1 MSIPV
6 VSHHFPHSIFHKN
19 TPHMMNKKSLIMLI
33 SCYLFTGIHA
43 KDMSQYECFRLM
55 KGRIKPSV
63 TPMLKTTWGQNAPY
77 NLQCPLA
84 PGENAHCK
92 TGCVATAMAQVMKY
106 YGYPARGQGS
116 VSYAY
121 EGDDGLT
128 CFVKADFSK
137 STYDWKKMRD
147 AYTYG
152 DDSSD
157 EEKQAVA
164 KIMADCGAAVKMDYG
179 QYYSGAYDMDV
190 AQALKDYF
198 AYDDAVTYL
207 STFYDDV
214 SDSTWYTTLYQQ
226 LSDGMPVIYGGS
238 SPYAQHCFVIDG
250 YDNKGNFHVVYGL
263 GGGDGFVDLKKI
275 SYQNQSMTFNIKP
288 RKAYSA
294 VDKHTAYGRKPMEKA
309 RYLLDG
315 TRISRPQ
322 TGVNII
328 VMDDGTVRKEITTE
342 P

>member
-1 MSIPV
+1 
-6 VSHHFPHSIFHKN
+6 
-19 TPHMMNKKSLIMLI
+19 MNKKSLIMLI
-33 SCYLFTGIHA
+33 SCCLLTGIHA

-55 KGRIKPSV
+55 KGKIKPSV
-63 TPMLKTTWGQNAPY
+63 APMLKTTWGQNAPY

-84 PGENAHCK
+84 SGKNAHCK

-106 YGYPARGQGS
+106 YGYPARGQGNM
-116 VSYAY
+116 SYAY
-121 EGDDGLT
+121 KGGDGLT
-128 CFVKADFSK
+128 YFVETDFSK
-137 STYDWKKMRD
+137 STYDWEKMRD

-164 KIMADCGAAVKMDYG
+164 KIMADCGAAVKMEYG
-179 QYYSGAYDMDV
+179 LYYSGAYDMDV

-207 STFYDDV
+207 STFLNEV
-214 SDSTWYTTLYQQ
+214 NDSTWYTTLYQQ

-238 SPYAQHCFVIDG
+238 SSYAQHCFVIDG
-250 YDNKGNFHVVYGL
+250 YDEKGNFHVVYGL

-275 SYQNQSMTFNIKP
+275 PYQNQSMTFNIKP
-288 RKAYSA
+288 RKVSNA
-294 VDKHTAYGRKPMEKA
+294 VDKHPADGRTPVEKA

-322 TGVNII
+322 PGVNII
-328 VMDDGTVRKEITTE
+328 VMNDGTVRKEITTE

>member
-1 MSIPV
+1 
-6 VSHHFPHSIFHKN
+6 
-19 TPHMMNKKSLIMLI
+19 MMNKKSLIMLI
-33 SCYLFTGIHA
+33 SCCLLTGIHA

-55 KGRIKPSV
+55 KGKIKPSV
-63 TPMLKTTWGQNAPY
+63 APMLKTTWGQNAPY

-84 PGENAHCK
+84 SGKNAHCK

-106 YGYPARGQGS
+106 YGYPARGQGNM
-116 VSYAY
+116 SYAY
-121 EGDDGLT
+121 KGGDGLT
-128 CFVKADFSK
+128 YFVETDFSK
-137 STYDWKKMRD
+137 STYDWEKMRD

-164 KIMADCGAAVKMDYG
+164 KIMADCGAAVKMEYG
-179 QYYSGAYDMDV
+179 LYYSGAYDMDV

-207 STFYDDV
+207 STFLNEV
-214 SDSTWYTTLYQQ
+214 NDSTWYTTLYQQ

-238 SPYAQHCFVIDG
+238 SSYAQHCFVIDG
-250 YDNKGNFHVVYGL
+250 YDEKGNFHVVYGL

-275 SYQNQSMTFNIKP
+275 PYQNQSMTFNIKP
-288 RKAYSA
+288 RKVSNA
-294 VDKHTAYGRKPMEKA
+294 VDKHPADGRTPVEKA

-322 TGVNII
+322 PGVNII
-328 VMDDGTVRKEITTE
+328 VMNDGTVRKEITTE